1 VRGVSN
7 NLSGTWLSRLQGDDG
22 EASPVRAGWTVA
34 LGFGLGTF
42 PLLGV
47 TTFMCAIVAKLAR
60 LKQGPIQLGNY
71 AALPFQIILIIPFLR
86 LGERL
91 LGAERFTFDMGALMR
106 SMPNVPEDVQRAVV
120 YAQWHMIVG
129 WAIVAPIA
137 VLIVGVLATS
147 MLKKMYGRS
156 TLRSRVSPGTPGA
169 AA

>member
-1 VRGVSN
+1 
-7 NLSGTWLSRLQGDDG
+7 
-22 EASPVRAGWTVA
+22 
-34 LGFGLGTF
+34 
-42 PLLGV
+42 
-47 TTFMCAIVAKLAR
+47 
-60 LKQGPIQLGNY
+60 
-71 AALPFQIILIIPFLR
+71 
-86 LGERL
+86 
-91 LGAERFTFDMGALMR
+91 MGALMR

-129 WAIVAPIA
+129 WAVVAPIA